1 MGTEEKLY
9 KKIQQAAEN
18 AEQKDFPGMEKI
30 WARVEDK
37 METQTLQKEKHLWK
51 KIAVAASV
59 VLVGTLTFFLL
70 QEKENVVI
78 PENTVTTIDSSKNTI
93 PTPESANGLVNTTP
107 EIKKEAEQILQQ
119 QIVIQNNIVIND
131 TINYKSKKEVM
142 IPVPIAMEEVQEM
155 AKTSLVPTYNNNISN
170 SASTNDSGYLAKGK
184 RYDLANSEYNFAVNE
199 LSKSSFN
206 QAAIIGQAGT
216 NNSAQLRQ
224 GGSKLLAVVA
234 QEGSSNR
241 AKIDQTGDYN
251 LAYIDQAGS
260 ANDASISQG
269 AYGNT
274 AMIIQKGS
282 GNKANITQYGTQ
294 KTAVVVQRQS
304 QMAIRVTQR

>member
-37 METQTLQKEKHLWK
+37 LETQTLQKEKHLWK
-51 KIAVAASV
+51 KIAVAASI

-93 PTPESANGLVNTTP
+93 PTPETANGLVNTTS

-184 RYDLANSEYNFAVNE
+184 RYDLANSVNLLKE
-199 LSKSSFN
+199 KDKKEPNDDLLLIDGKLSKKSL
-206 QAAIIGQAGT
+206 
-216 NNSAQLRQ
+216 NNLNPEEIESVVELKEPIYYINGVEYSEESLFGENPTSPYAPL
-224 GGSKLLAVVA
+224 SK
-234 QEGSSNR
+234 Q
-241 AKIDQTGDYN
+241 KIDTIII
-251 LAYIDQAGS
+251 LEPERAIP
-260 ANDASISQG
+260 I
-269 AYGNT
+269 YGEKGKKGVV
-274 AMIIQKGS
+274 IITIK
-282 GNKANITQYGTQ
+282 K
-294 KTAVVVQRQS
+294 
-304 QMAIRVTQR
+304 

>member
-51 KIAVAASV
+51 KLAVAASI

-70 QEKENVVI
+70 QEKENVIV
-78 PENTVTTIDSSKNTI
+78 PENTVTTIDSSKKTI
-93 PTPESANGLVNTTP
+93 PTPETANGLVNTTP
-107 EIKKEAEQILQQ
+107 EIKKDAKQILQQ

-170 SASTNDSGYLAKGK
+170 SASINNSGYLAKGK
-184 RYDLANSEYNFAVNE
+184 RYDVTMKSAETTQEKDKKEPNDDLLLIDGK
-199 LSKSSFN
+199 LSKKSL
-206 QAAIIGQAGT
+206 
-216 NNSAQLRQ
+216 NNLNPEEIESVVELKEPIYYINGVEYSEESLFGENPTSPYAPL
-224 GGSKLLAVVA
+224 SK
-234 QEGSSNR
+234 Q
-241 AKIDQTGDYN
+241 KIDTIVI
-251 LAYIDQAGS
+251 LEPERAIP
-260 ANDASISQG
+260 I
-269 AYGNT
+269 YGEKGKKGVV
-274 AMIIQKGS
+274 IITIK
-282 GNKANITQYGTQ
+282 K
-294 KTAVVVQRQS
+294 
-304 QMAIRVTQR
+304 

>member
-37 METQTLQKEKHLWK
+37 LETQTLQKEKHLWK
-51 KIAVAASV
+51 KLAVAASV
-59 VLVGTLTFFLL
+59 VLLGTLAFFLL
-70 QEKENVVI
+70 QEKETKIV
-78 PENTVTTIDSSKNTI
+78 PENTVTTIDSSKNVI
-93 PTPESANGLVNTTP
+93 PTPESANGFVNTTP

-170 SASTNDSGYLAKGK
+170 SASANDSGNLAKGK
-184 RYDLANSEYNFAVNE
+184 RYDLANSVNLLKE
-199 LSKSSFN
+199 KDKKEPNDDLLLIDGKLSKKSL
-206 QAAIIGQAGT
+206 
-216 NNSAQLRQ
+216 NNLNPDEIESVVELKEPIYYINGVEYSEESLFGENPTSPYAPL
-224 GGSKLLAVVA
+224 SK
-234 QEGSSNR
+234 Q
-241 AKIDQTGDYN
+241 KIDTIII
-251 LAYIDQAGS
+251 LEPERAIP
-260 ANDASISQG
+260 I
-269 AYGNT
+269 YGEKGKKGVV
-274 AMIIQKGS
+274 IITIK
-282 GNKANITQYGTQ
+282 K
-294 KTAVVVQRQS
+294 
-304 QMAIRVTQR
+304 

>member
-51 KIAVAASV
+51 KLAVAASV

-78 PENTVTTIDSSKNTI
+78 PENNVTTIDSSKNTI
-93 PTPESANGLVNTTP
+93 PTPETANGLVNTTP
-107 EIKKEAEQILQQ
+107 EIKKDAEQILQQ

-155 AKTSLVPTYNNNISN
+155 AKTSLVPSYNSMSN
-170 SASTNDSGYLAKGK
+170 SASTNNSGYLAKGK
-184 RYDLANSEYNFAVNE
+184 RYDVTMNSAETTQEKDKKVVNDDLVVIDGK
-199 LSKSSFN
+199 LSKKSLNNINPEEVES
-206 QAAIIGQAGT
+206 IIELKEPVYFINGVEYSEESLFGENPTSPYAP
-216 NNSAQLRQ
+216 L
-224 GGSKLLAVVA
+224 SK
-234 QEGSSNR
+234 Q
-241 AKIDQTGDYN
+241 KIDTIVI
-251 LAYIDQAGS
+251 LEPERAIP
-260 ANDASISQG
+260 I
-269 AYGNT
+269 YGEKGKKGVV
-274 AMIIQKGS
+274 IITIK
-282 GNKANITQYGTQ
+282 K
-294 KTAVVVQRQS
+294 
-304 QMAIRVTQR
+304 

>member
-51 KIAVAASV
+51 KLAVAASI
-59 VLVGTLTFFLL
+59 VLVGTITFFLL

-93 PTPESANGLVNTTP
+93 PTPETANGLVNTTS

-142 IPVPIAMEEVQEM
+142 IPTPIAMEEVQEM
-155 AKTSLVPTYNNNISN
+155 AKTSLVPSYISMSN
-170 SASTNDSGYLAKGK
+170 SASINNSGYLTKGK
-184 RYDLANSEYNFAVNE
+184 RYDVTMKSAETTQEKDKKEPNDDLLLIDGK
-199 LSKSSFN
+199 LSKKSL
-206 QAAIIGQAGT
+206 
-216 NNSAQLRQ
+216 NNLNPEEIESVVELKEPIYYINGVEYSEESLFGENPTSPYAPL
-224 GGSKLLAVVA
+224 SK
-234 QEGSSNR
+234 Q
-241 AKIDQTGDYN
+241 KIDTIVILQPEK
-251 LAYIDQAGS
+251 AIP
-260 ANDASISQG
+260 I
-269 AYGNT
+269 YGEKGKKGVV
-274 AMIIQKGS
+274 IITIK
-282 GNKANITQYGTQ
+282 K
-294 KTAVVVQRQS
+294 
-304 QMAIRVTQR
+304 

>member
-51 KIAVAASV
+51 KLAVAASV
-59 VLVGTLTFFLL
+59 VLVGTVTFFLL

-78 PENTVTTIDSSKNTI
+78 PENTVTTVDSSKNSI
-93 PTPESANGLVNTTP
+93 PTPESANGFVNTTP
-107 EIKKEAEQILQQ
+107 EIKKEAKQILQQ

-142 IPVPIAMEEVQEM
+142 IPTPIAMEEVQEM

-184 RYDLANSEYNFAVNE
+184 RYDLANSVNLLKE
-199 LSKSSFN
+199 KDKKEPNDDLLLIDGKLSKKSL
-206 QAAIIGQAGT
+206 
-216 NNSAQLRQ
+216 NNLNPEEIESVVELKEPIYYINGVEYSEESLFGENPTSPYAPL
-224 GGSKLLAVVA
+224 SK
-234 QEGSSNR
+234 Q
-241 AKIDQTGDYN
+241 KIDTIVI
-251 LAYIDQAGS
+251 LEPERAIP
-260 ANDASISQG
+260 I
-269 AYGNT
+269 YGEKGKKGVV
-274 AMIIQKGS
+274 IITIK
-282 GNKANITQYGTQ
+282 K
-294 KTAVVVQRQS
+294 
-304 QMAIRVTQR
+304 